1 MSMRTPWVA
10 PPGNGMANGELGESC
25 KINVSCLAHETEQTP
40 LLAKQPFLFFPAICV
55 IFVSCCWLK
64 IPLASKNGVIWS
76 TLLYLCLGRAHATI
90 GCFLPPK
97 KSSSA
102 KQKTLILCLLCGLGE
117 MIVATRGFPGL
128 MSPTKGTRTQVPVTC
143 RVWGRP
149 SSVKAHGF

>member
-10 PPGNGMANGELGESC
+10 PPGNGMASGELGEGC

-40 LLAKQPFLFFPAICV
+40 LLAKQPFLFFPAVCV

-90 GCFLPPK
+90 SCFLPPK
-97 KSSSA
+97 KPSSA
-102 KQKTLILCLLCGLGE
+102 KQKTNIDPVPALWPWRDDCGHE
-117 MIVATRGFPGL
+117 GL
-128 MSPTKGTRTQVPVTC
+128 SRPNVSNKGDKDT
-143 RVWGRP
+143 
-149 SSVKAHGF
+149 SSCHM